1 MPVPQVH
8 LEMKVVDELC
18 VCMDMCE
25 RNEKVPP
32 WSSFAFDGEVY
43 RDKVLC
49 KISLHVSGF
58 FVLGK
63 VWLSEDE

>member
-1 MPVPQVH
+1 MRGVRRSH
-8 LEMKVVDELC
+8 LEAVL
-18 VCMDMCE
+18 
-25 RNEKVPP
+25 
-32 WSSFAFDGEVY
+32 AFDGEVY

-49 KISLHVSGF
+49 KIPLHVSGF